1 MYLNSLKENEK
12 KLFLGMAYD
21 LAFVDGDYSKEEQ
34 AIMEAYSHEMQY
46 EFDINTMVKSKD
58 EIIDEIKS
66 NSTIRTKRI
75 FVFELIG
82 LAMVDGNYDENERQL
97 IQKMEVEFGLMKN
110 FSKECEKVI
119 AEYIS
124 FQERIN
130 SIVLG

>member
-1 MYLNSLKENEK
+1 MENEK

-21 LAFVDGDYSKEEQ
+21 LAFVDSNYSKEEQ
-34 AIMEAYSHEMQY
+34 AIMEAYSHEMQC
-46 EFDINTMVKSKD
+46 EFDINTMVKSED